1 VRKKLAHAKCRTN
14 SQKPSD
20 ELYANFR
27 ASFPQLGSSVKTS
40 AGPSHAQ
47 TSLTDAL
54 DVAVTS
60 RYVLPDICVAAPFP
74 IRSAAQLF
82 GPSKKMGAAFKQPWR
97 CITGIL
103 QTIHFI
109 RLHIR

>member
-1 VRKKLAHAKCRTN
+1 MANRKCRTN
-14 SQKPSD
+14 SQKPTD

-40 AGPSHAQ
+40 AGPSQVQ

-60 RYVLPDICVAAPFP
+60 RYVLPALHCRSFP
-74 IRSAAQLF
+74 LSFPAHVPPI
-82 GPSKKMGAAFKQPWR
+82 
-97 CITGIL
+97 
-103 QTIHFI
+103 
-109 RLHIR
+109 